1 MPAVDTALRRF
12 NLWLVGN
19 YGIHT
24 SVFPSAHVSGAFAAA
39 CAIAYL
45 VPRRHVLVAV
55 YFSYAILVAI
65 ATVYGRY
72 HYAVDALAGAVI
84 GILAFPLG
92 VWLLRLRRTS

>member
-1 MPAVDTALRRF
+1 VHTFLRTF
-12 NLWLVGN
+12 NLSIVGD

-45 VPRRHVLVAV
+45 LPRNHLLVST
-55 YFSYAILVAI
+55 YFVYAILVAI

-72 HYAVDALAGAVI
+72 HYAVDAIAGMVI
-84 GILAFPLG
+84 GILAFPIG
-92 VWLLRLRRTS
+92 VWLMRISRGSPA